1 MGLCQRDIRNS
12 HIAYNRT
19 LYLYFLDTKFK
30 LLRICCSQLYS
41 EETIV
46 FLCWR
51 PCWAHFGRFG
61 AITPVNNVR
70 LSWNFDHKESS
81 LLYKCHLKSF
91 ENLKFLQRQDIPKIW
106 AFGPTLTPIYPQK
119 MAKIRYS
126 HWLSRSIKIIS
137 FQFSMKII
145 ISLCTVWVFFRV
157 QMGPGSMIKMSQL
170 KLTALFQKPLIKG

>member
-51 PCWAHFGRFG
+51 PCWAHFGRSG

-119 MAKIRYS
+119 MAKIRYQNYL
-126 HWLSRSIKIIS
+126 LSI
-137 FQFSMKII
+137 FNENYNFLMHCLGFFSG
-145 ISLCTVWVFFRV
+145 TNGPRV
-157 QMGPGSMIKMSQL
+157 NDQDV
-170 KLTALFQKPLIKG
+170 TAQVNSTFSKAPY

>member
-1 MGLCQRDIRNS
+1 MFAVLNFTQ
-12 HIAYNRT
+12 
-19 LYLYFLDTKFK
+19 KK
-30 LLRICCSQLYS
+30 QLFFF
-41 EETIV
+41 V
-46 FLCWR
+46 QD
-51 PCWAHFGRFG
+51 PVGPHFGRFG

-81 LLYKCHLKSF
+81 LLYKCHLKNF
-91 ENLKFLQRQDIPKIW
+91 ENLKFLQRQDIRKIW

-145 ISLCTVWVFFRV
+145 ISLCTVWDFFRV
-157 QMGPGSMIKMSQL
+157 QMGLGSMIKMSQL
-170 KLTALFQKPLIKG
+170 KLTALFQKPLIKS